1 MVATLIYSVMA
12 NEACEYVAQKLAEW
26 EENPFFQGIKAYL
39 FSGGFL
45 TTLEEYG
52 NVCRHMAT
60 PRFKWDGLILAHII
74 AEEFK
79 RRSPQQAIEIECLR
93 VSCLQI
99 LYKIYQ
105 EYEMSS
111 LPDHD

>member
-1 MVATLIYSVMA
+1 MA
-12 NEACEYVAQKLAEW
+12 KEACEYVALKVAEW

-39 FSGGFL
+39 FSGGFIS
-45 TTLEEYG
+45 TLEEYG
-52 NVCRHMAT
+52 EVCQHMVT
-60 PRFKWDGLILAHII
+60 PRYKWDGLILAHII

-79 RRSPQQAIEIECLR
+79 KRSPHLAIAIESLR

-105 EYEMSS
+105 DYEMNS
-111 LPDHD
+111 LSHHE

>member
-1 MVATLIYSVMA
+1 MIASPIDSVMA
-12 NEACEYVAQKLAEW
+12 KDACEYVTLKIAEL

-39 FSGGFL
+39 FSGGFIS
-45 TTLEEYG
+45 TLEEYG
-52 NVCRHMAT
+52 EVCQHMTT
-60 PRFKWDGLILAHII
+60 PRYQWDGLILAHII

-79 RRSPQQAIEIECLR
+79 KRSPHLPIAIESLR

-105 EYEMSS
+105 DYEMNS
-111 LPDHD
+111 LSHHE